1 MKASKDEHNSEAS
14 GDVHMVY
21 SSRTGKK
28 YAERKMYTVGW
39 KQVER
44 HRRIKVKY
52 MGFPRIDSPPQWW
65 PYGTGGRSGGHD

>member
-1 MKASKDEHNSEAS
+1 MKTSKGGYSSKAS

-28 YAERKMYTVGW
+28 YAAWKEYTVGW

-44 HRRIKVKY
+44 RLRIKVQY
-52 MGFPRIDSPPQWW
+52 IGFPNIDDQPNWW
-65 PYGTGGRSGGHD
+65 PYGTGSRSGGH